1 MKKQPKYI
9 YLITDDIS
17 YKIGIS
23 KNDPNKRLKTL
34 QTGSANTLRI
44 VDKFIS
50 NYANILEKTLH
61 RTFELEHHRGE
72 WFNLNNEQV
81 EMFLPLCIKNEHVFA
96 TLDINDNFYFKKIV
110 K

>member
-44 VDKFIS
+44 VDVFLS
-50 NYANILEKTLH
+50 NYANVLEKTLH

-72 WFNLNNEQV
+72 WFNLCKEQV
-81 EMFLPLCIKNEHVFA
+81 VMFIDICNKNEKIFDA
-96 TLDINDNFYFKKIV
+96 LYEDENFYFKKIV